1 MNYLNEWLL
10 IVEVVLLIGVFCA
23 ILYFIGITL
32 EKYIYRNKIKKRKS
46 TPYATRRQK
55 LKEYNRRN
63 R

>member
-1 MNYLNEWLL
+1 MNYPNEWLL
-10 IVEVVLLIGVFCA
+10 IIKVVLLIGVFSA
-23 ILYFIGITL
+23 IFYFIGINL
-32 EKYIYRNKIKKRKS
+32 EKYIYRKKIKKRKS

>member
-10 IVEVVLLIGVFCA
+10 IVEVVLLIGVFSA
-23 ILYFIGITL
+23 ILYFIGINL
-32 EKYIYRNKIKKRKS
+32 EKYIYRKKVKKRKH
-46 TPYATRRQK
+46 TPHTTRRQK

>member
-1 MNYLNEWLL
+1 MNYLNEWLF
-10 IVEVVLLIGVFCA
+10 IIEVVTLIGVFCA

-32 EKYIYRNKIKKRKS
+32 EKYIYRKKVKKRKS

>member
-1 MNYLNEWLL
+1 MDYLNEWLL
-10 IVEVVLLIGVFCA
+10 IIKVVLLIGVFSA
-23 ILYFIGITL
+23 ILYFIGINL
-32 EKYIYRNKIKKRKS
+32 EKYIYRKKVKKRKS

>member
-1 MNYLNEWLL
+1 MNYLNEWLF
-10 IVEVVLLIGVFCA
+10 IIEVVTLIGVFCA

>member
-10 IVEVVLLIGVFCA
+10 IVKVVLLIGVFCA

-32 EKYIYRNKIKKRKS
+32 EKYIYRKKVKKRKS